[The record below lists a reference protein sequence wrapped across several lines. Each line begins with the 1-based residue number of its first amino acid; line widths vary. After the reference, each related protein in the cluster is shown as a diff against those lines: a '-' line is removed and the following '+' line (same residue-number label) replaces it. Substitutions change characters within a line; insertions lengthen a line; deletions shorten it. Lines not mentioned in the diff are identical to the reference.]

1 MNSNQLQEV
10 LTNLKITSLNAI
22 QESAIETFKKSNE
35 MIIISPTGS
44 GKTLA
49 FLLPTLALLNE
60 DVKGV
65 QALILSPS
73 RELALQI
80 EQVFKSMGTAFKIN
94 SAYGGHAFKTE
105 QNNLSQ
111 APAILVGTPGRLAD
125 HIRRES
131 FDASTI
137 SILILDEFDKAL
149 EYGFEKDMSFIISKC
164 DAISKRILTSAT
176 KPKEIPEF
184 TGITKPIELNFLSN
198 EKTPKGLT
206 FKSVVSDHNDKLE
219 VLFKLLCSIS
229 SGNTLVFCNHRDA
242 VDRISELLKEKGIKH
257 GVFHGGLEQVERE
270 RALIKFRSGSHT
282 ILITTDLAARGL
294 DIPNI
299 EHVVHYQMPHT
310 EDAFIHRSGRTARMH
325 AEGTAYLVLAE
336 GEDYPTYLSEK
347 PTLFNLDEQLTLPEL
362 PVWETL
368 YISAGKK
375 DKINKVDIVG
385 LILQKGGLQKDE
397 LGLIEVQDNAS
408 YVAIKR
414 DKIKGLLDR
423 IRNEKIKKQKVKM
436 DIAR

>member
-1 MNSNQLQEV
+1 MNKIQVQEV
-10 LTNLKITSLNAI
+10 LNNLKITSLNEMQLKALDAFD
-22 QESAIETFKKSNE
+22 QSNDLV
-35 MIIISPTGS
+35 ILSPTGS

-49 FLLPTLALLNE
+49 FLLPILSWLKA

-80 EQVFKSMGTAFKIN
+80 EQVFKSMGSAFKVN
-94 SAYGGHAFKTE
+94 ASYGGHAFKTE

-111 APAILVGTPGRLAD
+111 APAVLVGTPGRLAD
-125 HIRRES
+125 HIRRNS
-131 FDASTI
+131 FDPSTVTL
-137 SILILDEFDKAL
+137 LILDEFDKAL
-149 EYGFEKDMSFIISKC
+149 EFGFEKDMSSIISQC
-164 DAISKRILTSAT
+164 PSITKRILTSAT
-176 KPKEIPEF
+176 KPDEISSF
-184 TGITKPIELNFLSN
+184 TGIKHPIELNYLTEESI
-198 EKTPKGLT
+198 PKGLS
-206 FKSVVSDHNDKLE
+206 FKSVVSDGHDKLE
-219 VLFKLLCSIS
+219 ILFKLLCSLP
-229 SGNTLVFCNHRDA
+229 SGPALVFCNHRDA
-242 VDRISELLKEKGIKH
+242 VDRISVLLKEKGIKH

-270 RALIKFRSGSHT
+270 RALIKFRNGSHAM
-282 ILITTDLAARGL
+282 LITTDLAARGL

-299 EHVVHYQMPHT
+299 KHVVHYQLPLT

-336 GEDYPTYLSEK
+336 GEEYPNYVKEK
-347 PTLFNLDEQLTLPEL
+347 PTLFHLDEELVVPAL

-385 LILQKGGLQKDE
+385 LVLQKGALTKED

-414 DKIKGLLDR
+414 DKIQEVLAR
-423 IRNEKIKKQKVKM
+423 IRHEKIKKQKVKM

>member
-1 MNSNQLQEV
+1 MNKVQVQEV
-10 LTNLKITSLNAI
+10 LNNLNITSLN
-22 QESAIETFKKSNE
+22 E
-35 MIIISPTGS
+35 MQLKALEAFDQPHDLVILSPTGS

-49 FLLPTLALLNE
+49 FLLPILSWLKE

-80 EQVFKSMGTAFKIN
+80 EHVFKSMGSSFKVN
-94 SAYGGHAFKTE
+94 SSYGGHAFKIE

-111 APAILVGTPGRLAD
+111 APAVLVGTPGRLAD

-131 FDASTI
+131 FDPSTVTL
-137 SILILDEFDKAL
+137 LILDEFDKAL
-149 EYGFEKDMSFIISKC
+149 EFGFEKDMSFIIAQCPSVR
-164 DAISKRILTSAT
+164 KRMLTSAT
-176 KPKEIPEF
+176 KPDAISSF
-184 TGITKPIELNFLSN
+184 TGISNPIELNFLTEVS
-198 EKTPKGLT
+198 TPKGLS
-206 FKSVVSDHNDKLE
+206 FKSVVSDGHDKLD
-219 VLFKLLCSIS
+219 VLFKLLCSLPVGPS
-229 SGNTLVFCNHRDA
+229 LVFCNHRDA
-242 VDRISELLKEKGIKH
+242 VDRISELLKQKGIKH

-270 RALIKFRSGSHT
+270 RALIKFRNGSHAM
-282 ILITTDLAARGL
+282 LITTDLAARGL

-299 EHVVHYQMPHT
+299 KHVVHYQLPLT

-336 GEDYPTYLSEK
+336 GEEYPKYLKEK
-347 PTLFNLDEQLTLPEL
+347 PTLFHLEEVLVVPEL

-385 LILQKGGLQKDE
+385 LVLQKGALTKED

-414 DKIKGLLDR
+414 DKIQEVLAR
-423 IRNEKIKKQKVKM
+423 IRHEKIKKQKVKM

>member
-1 MNSNQLQEV
+1 MNSTQLQEV
-10 LTNLKITSLNAI
+10 LTNLKIKSLNGI
-22 QESAIETFKKSNE
+22 QEAALETFKKSNDL
-35 MIIISPTGS
+35 IILSPTGS

-49 FLLPTLALLNE
+49 FLLPILSILSE
-60 DVKGV
+60 EEKGV

-94 SAYGGHAFKTE
+94 SAYGGHAFKIE

-131 FDASTI
+131 FDPSSI
-137 SILILDEFDKAL
+137 KILILDEFDKAV
-149 EYGFEKDMSFIISKC
+149 EYGFEKDMTFIISKC
-164 DAISKRILTSAT
+164 NAISKRILTSAT
-176 KPKEIPEF
+176 KPKVIPEF
-184 TGITKPIELNFLSN
+184 TGITKPIELNFLT
-198 EKTPKGLT
+198 EIRTPESLS
-206 FKSVVSDHNDKLE
+206 FKSVVSDGHDKLQI
-219 VLFKLLCSIS
+219 LFKLLCSIS

-242 VDRISELLKEKGIKH
+242 VDRISEVLREKGIKH

-299 EHVVHYQMPHT
+299 EHVVHYQMPVT
-310 EDAFIHRSGRTARMH
+310 EDAFIHRSGRTARMN
-325 AEGTAYLVLAE
+325 ATGTAYLVMAE
-336 GEDYPTYLSEK
+336 GEDYPSYLHEK
-347 PTLFNLDEQLTLPEL
+347 PTLFNLDEELTLPQL
-362 PVWETL
+362 PIWETL

-385 LILQKGGLQKDE
+385 LILQKGGLEKDE

-414 DKIKGLLDR
+414 DKIKGLLDK